1 MLRFLEKT
9 EIVRRQLGKGTRING
24 MGRNDEKGKGRTE
37 GGADAS
43 FAMQLEVMQGP
54 CNPENERVQG
64 NGAFSEGMSVIW
76 SLCEME
82 VFLKEW
88 SVGLS
93 CLECRMLNVIE
104 NRDRFVRLPN
114 RKCFLLKGGWGC
126 CC

>member
-9 EIVRRQLGKGTRING
+9 ETVRRQLGEGTRING
-24 MGRNDEKGKGRTE
+24 MGRNYEKWKGRTE

-64 NGAFSEGMSVIW
+64 NGGFSEGLSVIG

-82 VFLKEW
+82 V
-88 SVGLS
+88 
-93 CLECRMLNVIE
+93 
-104 NRDRFVRLPN
+104 
-114 RKCFLLKGGWGC
+114 LLK
-126 CC
+126 

>member
-9 EIVRRQLGKGTRING
+9 EIVRRQLGEGTRING
-24 MGRNDEKGKGRTE
+24 MERNDEKGKGRTE
-37 GGADAS
+37 GGAEAS
-43 FAMQLEVMQGP
+43 SAMQLEVMQGP
-54 CNPENERVQG
+54 CNPENEKVQG
-64 NGAFSEGMSVIW
+64 NGGFSEGMSVIW

-82 VFLKEW
+82 VFFKEW

-114 RKCFLLKGGWGC
+114 RKCFLLKGGGVC

>member
-9 EIVRRQLGKGTRING
+9 ETVRRQLGKGTRING

-37 GGADAS
+37 GGVKAS
-43 FAMQLEVMQGP
+43 SAVQLEVMQGL
-54 CNPENERVQG
+54 CNPKNEMVQG